1 VSLVV
6 RPRAPE
12 LVPFVRSL
20 GYFCGELPPARER
33 VLPSGETSLLVNL
46 YEDELRTYE
55 GPDSRLVRRTH
66 GAALLGPRGTH
77 QVIDTEEQRCVI
89 EVDFEFG
96 GAWHFF
102 AVPSSE
108 ARDELVELDQLWG
121 RDGFVLRERLLEAAT
136 PAERL
141 RIVEAVLLEH
151 VARPLAPDPATA
163 FAVAALERGLAVADV
178 TSRLGLLPKTF
189 LRRFRERV
197 GLAPKEFSRVRRLQ
211 RVLRS
216 VGRNGETSWAE
227 VAAEQG
233 YYDQSHLIHDFRELT
248 GITPTAYRP
257 RSASERNHVPVPPI
271 A

>member
-6 RPRAPE
+6 RPSSPE
-12 LVPFVRSL
+12 LAPFVRSI
-20 GYFCGELPPARER
+20 GYFRGELPHARER
-33 VLPSGETSLLVNL
+33 VIPSAETSLLVNL
-46 YEDELRTYE
+46 YEDEFRTYE
-55 GPDSRLVRRTH
+55 GPDSEIVRRTH

-77 QVIDTEEQRCVI
+77 QVIDTEEQRCLI

-102 AVPSSE
+102 PVPSSE

-136 PAERL
+136 PAEKL
-141 RIVEAVLLEH
+141 RIVETVLLEQ
-151 VARPLAPDPATA
+151 VARPLDPDPATT
-163 FAVAALERGLAVADV
+163 FAVASLERGLAVADL
-178 TSRLGLLPKTF
+178 TARLGLLPKTF
-189 LRRFRERV
+189 RRRFRERV

-216 VGRNGETSWAE
+216 VGRDGGTSWAE

-257 RSASERNHVPVPPI
+257 RSVPERNHVPLTP
-271 A
+271 AT

>member
-12 LVPFVRSL
+12 LAPFVRSL
-20 GYFCGELPPARER
+20 GYFRGELPPSRER

-46 YEDELRTYE
+46 YEDQLRTYE
-55 GPDSRLVRRTH
+55 GPESKIIRRTH

-77 QVIDTEEQRCVI
+77 QVIDTEEQRCLI
-89 EVDFEFG
+89 EVNFEFA

-102 AVPSSE
+102 PVPTSE

-121 RDGFVLRERLLEAAT
+121 RDGFVLREQLLEAAT
-136 PAERL
+136 PAEKL
-141 RIVEAVLLEH
+141 RIVETALLEH
-151 VARPLAPDPATA
+151 AVRPLAPDQATTI
-163 FAVAALERGLAVADV
+163 AVAALERGLAVADV
-178 TSRLGLLPKTF
+178 TSRIGLLPKTF

-216 VGRNGETSWAE
+216 VARNGDTSWAE

-257 RSASERNHVPVPPI
+257 RSALERNHVPLTP
-271 A
+271 AA